1 MTSIVV
7 VSHSHKIAEG
17 VKQLI
22 NQMTDGGVDLI
33 AVGGLSD
40 DEIGTSFD
48 QIVSV
53 INGLKNDALCF
64 YDIGSAGMNLDTALE
79 MYEGDHKIVKME
91 APIVEG
97 SFIAS
102 VGIKSNM
109 SMDSVI
115 SEVRAKYPEE

>member
-53 INGLKNDALCF
+53 IKNDALCF

>member
-53 INGLKNDALCF
+53 INGLEHRF
-64 YDIGSAGMNLDTALE
+64 SR
-79 MYEGDHKIVKME
+79 YEFRH
-91 APIVEG
+91 
-97 SFIAS
+97 SFR
-102 VGIKSNM
+102 N
-109 SMDSVI
+109 
-115 SEVRAKYPEE
+115 VRR

>member
-53 INGLKNDALCF
+53 INGLENDALCF
-64 YDIGSAGMNLDTALE
+64 MT
-79 MYEGDHKIVKME
+79 
-91 APIVEG
+91 
-97 SFIAS
+97 S
-102 VGIKSNM
+102 VQQ
-109 SMDSVI
+109 V
-115 SEVRAKYPEE
+115 

>member
-48 QIVSV
+48 QIAVSYTHLTLPTSDLV
-53 INGLKNDALCF
+53 
-64 YDIGSAGMNLDTALE
+64 
-79 MYEGDHKIVKME
+79 
-91 APIVEG
+91 
-97 SFIAS
+97 
-102 VGIKSNM
+102 
-109 SMDSVI
+109 
-115 SEVRAKYPEE
+115 

>member
-53 INGLKNDALCF
+53 IN
-64 YDIGSAGMNLDTALE
+64 
-79 MYEGDHKIVKME
+79 
-91 APIVEG
+91 
-97 SFIAS
+97 
-102 VGIKSNM
+102 
-109 SMDSVI
+109 
-115 SEVRAKYPEE
+115 

>member
-53 INGLKNDALCF
+53 INGLENDALCF
-64 YDIGSAGMNLDTALE
+64 YDIGSAGMNLD
-79 MYEGDHKIVKME
+79 EGDHKIVKME

>member
-1 MTSIVV
+1 MLTLLPLV
-7 VSHSHKIAEG
+7 AY
-17 VKQLI
+17 
-22 NQMTDGGVDLI
+22 
-33 AVGGLSD
+33 D

-53 INGLKNDALCF
+53 INGLENDALCF

-115 SEVRAKYPEE
+115 SEVELNILKNNTKYMYHL

>member
-7 VSHSHKIAEG
+7 VSHSHKSEG

-22 NQMTDGGVDLI
+22 NQMTDGVDLI

-53 INGLKNDALCF
+53 INGLENDALCF
-64 YDIGSAGMNLDTALE
+64 YDIGSAYEFRHTLE

>member
-53 INGLKNDALCF
+53 IN
-64 YDIGSAGMNLDTALE
+64 
-79 MYEGDHKIVKME
+79 VKME